1 MPSWFPWGA
10 KPPPPSPLDK
20 LPKLPKD
27 KDEVVA
33 AVNNS
38 ISSLQERIASLPPN
52 VLAGSAFALGV
63 VSSIGVSRIHA
74 RFFRR
79 IRSEAYV
86 TPDVLKSQRWIKGY
100 VTRSVLYL
108 HYGVISAKPLPV

>member
-10 KPPPPSPLDK
+10 KPPPPSPLDN

-27 KDEVVA
+27 KDEVVT

-38 ISSLQERIASLPPN
+38 VSSLRARIASLPTN
-52 VLAGSAFALGV
+52 VLVGSAFVIGAASSLGAV
-63 VSSIGVSRIHA
+63 RIHA

-79 IRSEAYV
+79 IPNEFWV
-86 TPDVLKSQRWIKGY
+86 TPDILKRKIWIKGY
-100 VTRSVLYL
+100 VTRSVVYLLYVVL
-108 HYGVISAKPLPV
+108 LAKPLPV